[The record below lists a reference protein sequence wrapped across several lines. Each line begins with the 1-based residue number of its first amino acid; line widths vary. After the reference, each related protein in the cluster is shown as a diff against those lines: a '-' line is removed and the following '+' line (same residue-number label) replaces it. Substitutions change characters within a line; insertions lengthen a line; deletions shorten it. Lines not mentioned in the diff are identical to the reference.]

1 MSHSELAGAL
11 DRLQSVA
18 RAANVDSA
26 AANDEAAALVAA
38 ICAAQQGAPDAWAK
52 AFAAR
57 SNEFATA
64 GARGAAWRDRPT
76 PVLAQLVADGSGAA
90 PDYAAALSDVALA
103 ASDLVEASMTVLA
116 AASVFAAAQRRC
128 VARSTQAVDVAE
140 VAEVATAPPGEPST
154 KVDTPAES
162 LDALLAELDALVG
175 LTRVKTEVREQAELL
190 RITRMRAGK
199 GLKTPEINRHM
210 VFVGNPGTGKS
221 TVARLVSR
229 IYRALELLDKGQLVE
244 TDRAGLVAGYLG
256 QTAQRTSD
264 VIGTA
269 LGGVLFIDEA
279 YSLLGDQYAAEAIA
293 TLVKA
298 MEDHR
303 EELVVI
309 VAGYP
314 TPMEAFIDQNPGLS
328 SRFRLTITF
337 DDYSDDELVTIFES
351 LCTAADFAPTAECVG
366 ALRQRLLVTPRGE
379 GFGNARAVRNI
390 FEEAVVNQA
399 WRLRDLPAPSVDQL
413 RELLADDVAEQHH

>member
-1 MSHSELAGAL
+1 
-11 DRLQSVA
+11 
-18 RAANVDSA
+18 
-26 AANDEAAALVAA
+26 
-38 ICAAQQGAPDAWAK
+38 
-52 AFAAR
+52 
-57 SNEFATA
+57 
-64 GARGAAWRDRPT
+64 
-76 PVLAQLVADGSGAA
+76 
-90 PDYAAALSDVALA
+90 
-103 ASDLVEASMTVLA
+103 
-116 AASVFAAAQRRC
+116 
-128 VARSTQAVDVAE
+128 
-140 VAEVATAPPGEPST
+140 
-154 KVDTPAES
+154 
-162 LDALLAELDALVG
+162 
-175 LTRVKTEVREQAELL
+175 
-190 RITRMRAGK
+190 MRAGK

-303 EELVVI
+303 DELVVI

-314 TPMEAFIDQNPGLS
+314 VPMEAFIDQNPGLS

-351 LCTAADFAPTAECVG
+351 LCTAADFAPTAECLG